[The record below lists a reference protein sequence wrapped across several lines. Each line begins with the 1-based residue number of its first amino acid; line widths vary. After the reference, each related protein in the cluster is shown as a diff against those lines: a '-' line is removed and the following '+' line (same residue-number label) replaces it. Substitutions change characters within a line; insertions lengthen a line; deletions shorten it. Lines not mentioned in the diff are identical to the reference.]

1 MVKKP
6 FFSIVLPTYNQSK
19 FLEKC
24 INSILSQSFKNWEL
38 LVINNNSTDN
48 TINLIKK
55 FNDKRIK
62 VFNINN
68 EGILARSRNLG
79 IRKSKSEWICFIDT
93 DDRWYPK
100 KLEMI
105 KIFIEKNNGD
115 LFYHDLEFENKYFLF
130 LKKKIKDKSNTVT
143 RPIIQYFVKNGNPIG
158 QSSVVVRKK
167 LLKKINLVSEKKDK
181 FSWEDFDL
189 WIRIAKKTENFV
201 RVPKILG
208 SIWVGKENLSSL
220 DRQIINNQ
228 NIKKYYNELF
238 YKFIDIKNKNKNL
251 WWLDYPLIL
260 KEFRNRNIENFNK
273 LIDKISKPPLKFYIF
288 LKLAK
293 YYLII
298 IKYFRIFKKF
308 FSIIVLY
315 KKNNQGLNN
324 ITLKEN
330 YKIID
335 SPKVLKKFYF
345 KNFIV
350 PEYFLNRINKN
361 NKFHF
366 IYKNKD
372 LISYGWSSKSKKF
385 FISEINTEITNN
397 NNIIFFDFYTM
408 ENFRKKGFY
417 QKLLKKMLISF
428 RSKDCFIYTTFFN
441 IKSSKA
447 INKLNFK
454 FVNFFSIFKKK
465 IDLN

>member
-288 LKLAK
+288 
-293 YYLII
+293 
-298 IKYFRIFKKF
+298 
-308 FSIIVLY
+308 
-315 KKNNQGLNN
+315 
-324 ITLKEN
+324 
-330 YKIID
+330 
-335 SPKVLKKFYF
+335 
-345 KNFIV
+345 
-350 PEYFLNRINKN
+350 
-361 NKFHF
+361 
-366 IYKNKD
+366 
-372 LISYGWSSKSKKF
+372 
-385 FISEINTEITNN
+385 
-397 NNIIFFDFYTM
+397 
-408 ENFRKKGFY
+408 
-417 QKLLKKMLISF
+417 
-428 RSKDCFIYTTFFN
+428 
-441 IKSSKA
+441 
-447 INKLNFK
+447 
-454 FVNFFSIFKKK
+454 
-465 IDLN
+465 